1 MNLKKNEIEIIKLLI
16 STSHYLTSYDIAI
29 ATGINRRLVRD
40 EMANVK
46 EILKSFD
53 FELVSKTSK
62 GYIIK
67 GKCSDSIS
75 RLEKIIAD
83 AERQRE
89 SVFPTL
95 PIERRNYILKRL
107 LDKNDYIKIDTLADE
122 LLTSRSTIS
131 SDLKRIKHDIKKYH
145 LSFKQ
150 KPNYGICI
158 VGDEVDKRRP
168 LGDYLF
174 TNLNESKMFYDY
186 LNSYI
191 TQSDSLENGI
201 IDIIKKNN
209 IEMSDITLCDFL
221 ICLSVSTSRIMLGHV
236 ITKSPDLTP
245 IQGRMEFIVAKEI
258 ATFIENRINCHF
270 NDFEINQIAIQL
282 ICKRITTDTT
292 LHNRQSY
299 TLSKEILQEIEKQT
313 LIRFDSSGFFSRFQF
328 YVETVLLCITYN
340 EKIRHPLYDELKT
353 TYPLAYEL
361 AEITANIIEK
371 HVHQPL
377 SMSSLA
383 FFTTI
388 FNTAINSQ
396 KPNKKKVLF
405 LCGLDVAST
414 KLNTL
419 IIQERFKNQIDI
431 VKTSQYY
438 KIFEE
443 DFSAYDFIISII
455 PIHNDL
461 PIPHINI
468 SETIDQDDLDKI
480 QNYLSYYFS
489 KNRLETL
496 FHPKLYKDK
505 VKLKSYKGIIGEFNK
520 LLKAQYPSIKSLKS
534 NIIIDNQEN
543 FITFPYKLAII
554 KLNKVLNNNNILS
567 VLLLEKPIIYNKQEI
582 QIIILFSCLDNNRYI
597 YNTLTNILNNLSSH
611 PEKTDEILTNPSYP
625 RFLSILKENQ

>member
-16 STSHYLTSYDIAI
+16 STSHYLTSYDIAT

-40 EMANVK
+40 EMIHVK
-46 EILKSFD
+46 EILKSFN

-67 GKCSDSIS
+67 GKCSESIS
-75 RLEKIIAD
+75 KLEKIIAD

-107 LDKNDYIKIDTLADE
+107 IDENDYIKIDELADE
-122 LLTSRSTIS
+122 LLISRSTIS
-131 SDLKRIKHDIKKYH
+131 SDLKRVKHDIKKYH
-145 LSFKQ
+145 LSFRQ

-158 VGDEVDKRRP
+158 IGDEVDKRKP

-174 TNLNESKMFYDY
+174 NNLNESKMFYDY

-191 TQSDSLENGI
+191 TQSNSVENGI
-201 IDIIKKNN
+201 IDIIKRNH

-221 ICLSVSTSRIMLGHV
+221 ICLSVSVSRIMLGHV
-236 ITKSPDLTP
+236 ITKSPDLSP
-245 IQGRMEFIVAKEI
+245 IQGRMEFTVAKEI
-258 ATFIENRINCHF
+258 ATFIENRIHCHF
-270 NDFEINQIAIQL
+270 NEFEINQIAIQL
-282 ICKRITTDTT
+282 ICKRTTTDIKPRHEAFILAT
-292 LHNRQSY
+292 
-299 TLSKEILQEIEKQT
+299 EILQEIKKQT
-313 LIRFDSSGFFSRFQF
+313 LIDFNDYGFFSRFQF
-328 YVETVLLCITYN
+328 YIETVLLCVRYN

-361 AEITANIIEK
+361 AEITASIIEK
-371 HVHQPL
+371 HIHQSL
-377 SMSSLA
+377 SMSLLA

-396 KPNKKKVLF
+396 KPQKKKVLL

-414 KLNTL
+414 KLNTFT
-419 IIQERFKNQIDI
+419 IQERFGNQIDI

-443 DFSAYDFIISII
+443 DFSAYDFIISIV

-468 SETIDQDDLDKI
+468 SQTIDEDDLDKI
-480 QNYLSYYFS
+480 ENYLSYYFN
-489 KNRLETL
+489 KNRLEIL

-505 VKLKSYKGIIGEFNK
+505 VKLKSLKSIITEFNK
-520 LLKAQYPSIKSLKS
+520 TLKGQYPSIKSLKS
-534 NIIIDNQEN
+534 NIIMNDQKH
-543 FITFPYKLAII
+543 FITFSHKIAVL

-567 VLLLEKPIIYNKQEI
+567 VLLLEKPISYNKQDI

-597 YNTLTNILNNLSSH
+597 FNTLTNIL
-611 PEKTDEILTNPSYP
+611 EILSTHPNEIDELLENPSYP
-625 RFLSILKENQ
+625 HFLSLLKKYQ